1 MKVRN
6 TGNFDG
12 KEIVQ
17 LYVREAAPRVIRP
30 EKELKG
36 FEKIHLKTGEEKT
49 VEFRLDRRAFAYWD
63 ETERRWRVDSGKF
76 SILIGASSADIRISE
91 EIEVA
96 ADNPPK
102 KLTIYS
108 SFRDLRLHPNG
119 ARAAAEILRLMKKE
133 ESEIASDSEQDAL
146 LSLDWCILR
155 NIVTMFDLKLPLA
168 RLKKCSSRSIKVMAE
183 AIEAMDF
190 AVLDAIQRV
199 MRCAAADAAMAAVS
213 WIGGGILWAA
223 VGIFLL
229 FFKKYRFCG
238 IASLG
243 ALLTAFLLTECAV
256 KLLVLR
262 ERPYL
267 ANPEILLAVSEPS
280 GTSFPSAHTAT
291 SFAAAVPLFRGKT
304 LWGIAGCVLP
314 RLWAFRGFTYMCIF
328 RATY

>member
-1 MKVRN
+1 
-6 TGNFDG
+6 
-12 KEIVQ
+12 
-17 LYVREAAPRVIRP
+17 
-30 EKELKG
+30 
-36 FEKIHLKTGEEKT
+36 
-49 VEFRLDRRAFAYWD
+49 
-63 ETERRWRVDSGKF
+63 
-76 SILIGASSADIRISE
+76 
-91 EIEVA
+91 
-96 ADNPPK
+96 
-102 KLTIYS
+102 
-108 SFRDLRLHPNG
+108 
-119 ARAAAEILRLMKKE
+119 
-133 ESEIASDSEQDAL
+133 
-146 LSLDWCILR
+146 
-155 NIVTMFDLKLPLA
+155 
-168 RLKKCSSRSIKVMAE
+168 MAE

-199 MRCAAADAAMAAVS
+199 MRCVAADAAMAAVS

-304 LWGIAGCVLP
+304 LWGIAGCVFAALVGFS
-314 RLWAFRGFTYMCIF
+314 RLYLYVHFPSDVLIGAVLGVGIGLLCSFLAGKAERKIYPERKDGSEF
-328 RATY
+328 